1 MNGRYDSDGFFIVDE
16 KERDE
21 LGDRCDRQGYLLDL
35 YGERVFSEEIKER
48 LKRRRMK
55 HVKGSL
61 RPKEDEF
68 YAMDSDGIKVNGRYD
83 GEG

>member
-1 MNGRYDSDGFFIVDE
+1 M
-16 KERDE
+16 
-21 LGDRCDRQGYLLDL
+21 
-35 YGERVFSEEIKER
+35 FSEEIKDR

-68 YAMDSDGIKVNGRYD
+68 YAMDRDGIKVNGRYD
-83 GEG
+83 GEGWFLVDMAQRGNNRCDREGYLVDA